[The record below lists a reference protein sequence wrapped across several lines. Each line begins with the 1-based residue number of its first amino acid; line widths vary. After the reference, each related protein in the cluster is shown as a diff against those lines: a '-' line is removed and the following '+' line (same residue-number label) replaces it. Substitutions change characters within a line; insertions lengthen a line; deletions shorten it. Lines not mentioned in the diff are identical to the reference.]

1 MTTPPIHCKSDD
13 LAPLTE
19 IREHPRNPNRHAQ
32 KQIDVL
38 AEIIRRTGW
47 RHPIIIS
54 RLSGCIVG
62 GHCRLYAA
70 RVLKLA
76 AAPVVYQNFD
86 NAEEELSFLLAD
98 NRLAEFST
106 RDDATVAAILKELG
120 ASDLGID
127 LSGYDQAGFTK
138 LLAKFAPTANSDAPS
153 PVIAKVEELQ
163 RKWETA
169 PGQVWQLGKHRLA
182 IGDSEKA
189 ATWEALACEPAALA
203 FMDPPYG
210 IDYENEAGQSVAN
223 DDLRRDDLAGF
234 LTRVLGRCI
243 QATVP
248 DAAFYIWH
256 ASSTRRD
263 FEFACNQAGLIERQ
277 YITWVKDG
285 FVLGR
290 CHYHWQTEHAFYC
303 EKSGASA
310 RWMGDR
316 TQATVWRV
324 AGQTAGGTGVQI
336 GKDGILVTD
345 GGGATL
351 LIREG
356 KVPKSAKLRHFRV
369 PEGDSLTLLPPGG
382 TTAWQLS
389 RDALADYL
397 HPNQK
402 PPGLAAIAIA
412 NHTQPGEIVI
422 DPFSGSGSTLL
433 ACEQTGRVCR
443 AIEIDPGYAAV
454 ILERWA
460 TLSGGQPRHHTLA
473 KAA

>member
-1 MTTPPIHCKSDD
+1 SVVR
-13 LAPLTE
+13 LAGHLGCITFCPEDGNVYGSLE
-19 IREHPRNPNRHAQ
+19 Q
-32 KQIDVL
+32 KHDAIG
-38 AEIIRRTGW
+38 AGIIRRTGW

-54 RLSGCIVG
+54 RLSGCIVA

-70 RVLKLA
+70 RVLKLEA
-76 AAPVVYQNFD
+76 VPVVHQDFD
-86 NAEEELSFLLAD
+86 SSEEELSFLLAD

-120 ASDLGID
+120 ASELGLD
-127 LSGYDQAGFTK
+127 LSGYDQFGLSK
-138 LLAKFAPTANSDAPS
+138 LLAKFAPADNTDSTS
-153 PVIAKVEELQ
+153 PVVARVEELQ
-163 RKWETA
+163 RKWQTA
-169 PGQVWQLGKHRLA
+169 PGQVWQLGKRRLV
-182 IGDSEKA
+182 IGDAENA
-189 ATWEALACEPAALA
+189 ATWEALACEPAAIA

-210 IDYENEAGQSVAN
+210 IDYENKAGQSVAN

-234 LTRVLGRCI
+234 VTRVLNHCI
-243 QATVP
+243 RATVA

-263 FEFACNQAGLIERQ
+263 FEFACNQVGLIERQ

-290 CHYHWQTEHAFYC
+290 CHYHWQTEHAFYL
-303 EKSGASA
+303 EKSGAAA

-324 AGQTAGGTGVQI
+324 AGLSASANGVQI

-345 GGGATL
+345 GSGATL

-356 KVPKSAKLRHFRV
+356 RVPKSADKLRHFRV
-369 PEGDSLTLLPPGG
+369 PKGDALTLLPPVAS
-382 TTAWQLS
+382 TAWQVS
-389 RDALADYL
+389 RDPIADYL

-402 PPGLAAIAIA
+402 PPGLASIAIA
-412 NHTQPGEIVI
+412 NHTQPGEIVL
-422 DPFSGSGSTLL
+422 DPFSGSGSTLI

-454 ILERWA
+454 ILERWKTQA
-460 TLSGGQPRHHTLA
+460 EGQPRLEPLA
-473 KAA
+473 RIA